1 MEDRGAATDASPALA
16 EHRTQ
21 QVVNDDSAAAAAS
34 EILLWKVAV
43 ETTETAWRALPAE
56 MQTNPALARRIA
68 YFPNVGV
75 ARDILGRFSALRRDR
90 AYWGRILET
99 LPENAAVNEELEGLF
114 AATGDDGSLAAPNI
128 RSDPQLM
135 LQACRRNHRI
145 LQSVHGTLGT
155 DRTFLE
161 ALLKETPAALQVLNP
176 HAQRL
181 YPELVVQAFA
191 PLGRQYVHLSER
203 DPGFAIVV
211 AVARGIVPEIWE
223 SSRSHVLEWF
233 RCGLP
238 FARSVFPA
246 SWLDDPEIFLLVA
259 RHCPHPFQR
268 DSFLNASP
276 SALRGDKDFMRQ
288 VLEVAPS
295 LFPCASEIL
304 QRDFDLALLCFAD
317 SYSAV
322 LSFLHQNGTFHN
334 RAFYERLDFLR
345 EFCHRA
351 LELDRLHETFVSTIL
366 AAMSPSLLLL
376 ESSSSSGSSSALV
389 MLDQGAETALSHKRL
404 IAAYLGVP
412 TGKTLRRLR
421 RARANV
427 TELLENFDPASH

>member
-1 MEDRGAATDASPALA
+1 MEDRSAATDASPASA
-16 EHRTQ
+16 EHRNQ
-21 QVVNDDSAAAAAS
+21 QVNDDSAAAQ
-34 EILLWKVAV
+34 ILLWKVAV
-43 ETTETAWRALPAE
+43 ETAEMAWRALPPAA
-56 MQTNPALARRIA
+56 QNFALARRIA
-68 YFPNVGV
+68 YFPNCGV
-75 ARDILGRFSALRRDR
+75 ARDILSRFPALRSDR

-99 LPENAAVNEELEGLF
+99 LPENEDVADELQGLF
-114 AATGDDGSLAAPNI
+114 AAIDGSLVLLAAPNI
-128 RSDPQLM
+128 RSDAQLM

-145 LQSVHGTLGT
+145 LHYVDGTLGT

-161 ALLKETPAALQVLNP
+161 TLLREKPAALHVLSP
-176 HAQRL
+176 QAQRL
-181 YPELVVQAFA
+181 YPELVVQTFEL
-191 PLGRQYVHLSER
+191 LGRQYVQLSER
-203 DPGFAIVV
+203 DPSCAIV
-211 AVARGIVPEIWE
+211 VARGIVPEIWE
-223 SSRSHVLEWF
+223 SRSHVLGWF

-238 FARSVFPA
+238 FARSFFPA

-317 SYSAV
+317 SYGTV
-322 LSFLHQNGTFHN
+322 LSFLHQNGTFYN

-351 LELDRLHETFVSTIL
+351 LELRRLHETFVSTIL
-366 AAMSPSLLLL
+366 SAMSPSLLLG
-376 ESSSSSGSSSALV
+376 SSSQSSSALSV
-389 MLDQGAETALSHKRL
+389 LDQGAETALSHKKL

-421 RARANV
+421 RARENV
-427 TELLENFDPASH
+427 AELLENFEPASG